1 MTAISTKQDQST
13 ATQVL
18 AEAYQQAPNISW
30 AVDSSSKKLNY
41 FFSSLLKDAIA
52 KDGAYITSNSRGVLL
67 LYDMKASSRSIS
79 SVFRKLHL
87 MIFVIGI
94 KKSMQLMKLEK
105 LKKRLRPKS
114 GLYGMALAIL
124 DDEHRWQTALEVKQ
138 GFLEISKKKQ
148 LPIYVETTNER
159 IVKLYEIIG
168 FDTYHKMRHPY
179 TELNVWFMKMESRPE
194 N

>member
-1 MTAISTKQDQST
+1 MTAISTKQDQYT

-18 AEAYQQAPNISW
+18 AEAYQQAANISW
-30 AVDSSSKKLNY
+30 AVESSNKKLNY
-41 FFSSLLKDAIA
+41 FFSSLLKDAIS
-52 KDGAYITSNSRGVLL
+52 KDGAYLTSNSRGVLL
-67 LYDMKASSRSIS
+67 LYDMKARSRSIS

-124 DDEHRWQTALEVKQ
+124 DDEHRWKTALEVKR

-159 IVKLYEIIG
+159 IAKLYTTIG
-168 FDTYHKMRHPY
+168 FSTYHKMTHPY
-179 TELNVWFMKMESRPE
+179 TELDVCFMKMESRPE